1 MVTILHQRLVTYGR
15 RLTSSLLVSGLTS
28 AIGTGAAL
36 ASFQEQIAITLLHR
50 DQDFAT
56 VTCLTGIG
64 NAGSNSCMY
73 KSSSPLV
80 GGTQLM
86 FYTKSSSCSDHV
98 GVINCQAGQSYVA
111 GSDCI
116 LVYRTRAKTTRAN
129 HSCWRYASP
138 KAPKDF
144 DKVQQL
150 EQYS

>member
-56 VTCLTGIG
+56 VTCVTGISS
-64 NAGSNSCMY
+64 AGANVSMY

-80 GGTQLM
+80 GGTQFM
-86 FYTKSSSCSDHV
+86 FYVYTKSSSCSDHV

-129 HSCWRYASP
+129 HSC
-138 KAPKDF
+138 
-144 DKVQQL
+144 
-150 EQYS
+150 